1 MHIGH
6 ESRALGVL
14 VVTLHEEP
22 ASFIVQTGF
31 GKGHNEETA
40 NYRQH
45 VTQRSGGGPILLEGI
60 DANGPGRH
68 VHVGMV
74 QFRQEKAPGWR
85 RWKVVVEDELEY
97 KKLAFVR
104 SAHGTLEF
112 GLAERM
118 EMNE

>member
-1 MHIGH
+1 
-6 ESRALGVL
+6 
-14 VVTLHEEP
+14 
-22 ASFIVQTGF
+22 
-31 GKGHNEETA
+31 
-40 NYRQH
+40 
-45 VTQRSGGGPILLEGI
+45 
-60 DANGPGRH
+60 
-68 VHVGMV
+68 MV